1 MDNVRLTM
9 KLRAVAAES
18 AQHAQ
23 ERWEPLV
30 MHHGCKRCAAQGSEA
45 CRPRALYR
53 MVARRF
59 SVFCRRAVTLAL
71 LALLFLA
78 PGLWAAA
85 QSNPSASGAVSI
97 QGRVVDAQGNVIAG
111 ATVHLQGRP
120 PAVAVAAQTNER
132 GEFVFA
138 NLAAGSYTLTA
149 ESSAMCSHPETIQA
163 SRTHQNLRVDLTLE
177 PSLAANSTPAAPS
190 KSALGMQAMQFADE
204 PDFTIAAVT
213 DWTAAGGHGSDS
225 SLRTSEALT
234 RETLSLKP
242 GDAAPTQHIGRPASG
257 HAVESES
264 MLRAQLAAVPNSF
277 DANHR
282 LGRFY
287 LDQARFSEAL
297 PLLQTAFRLQPANFD
312 NEYDLTEA
320 CLHVLDL
327 QQAHNHLSNLLA
339 ARNTA
344 GLHRLAAEIDEAS
357 GDPLAAVHEFEKA
370 AQLDPTEQ
378 NYFAWGSELL
388 LHRAVLQARQ
398 VFEEGV
404 QAFPRSS
411 RMLIALGGALFAGAL
426 YEDAA
431 QRLCE
436 ASDLNPVDPE
446 AYLFMGKIDIA
457 APDPLPCVEQKL
469 ARFVQL
475 APGNALA
482 HYFYAMAVMKQHVV
496 SPDAPTLMK
505 VQTQLARAVAIDP
518 TCADAYLQLG
528 ILKAT
533 QKDYKAA
540 IDDYHQAIRTNPQL
554 SEAYYRLG
562 VAYDRL
568 GQRDE
573 AASQF
578 ALHDEIRKQ
587 QAAEV
592 DRQRK
597 EIKQFL
603 VTPPAPQGR
612 AGTP

>member
-1 MDNVRLTM
+1 M
-9 KLRAVAAES
+9 KLRAVMAEAAR
-18 AQHAQ
+18 HTQ
-23 ERWEPLV
+23 ERWESLV
-30 MHHGCKRCAAQGSEA
+30 VHHGCKRPAAQGSEA
-45 CRPRALYR
+45 CRPRAAHQI
-53 MVARRF
+53 VARRF
-59 SVFCRRAVTLAL
+59 SVCCWRTGTFAL
-71 LALLFLA
+71 LALLLLA
-78 PGLWAAA
+78 PGLWAVA
-85 QSNPSASGAVSI
+85 QANPSISGAVSI
-97 QGRVVDAQGNVIAG
+97 QGRVLDAQGSAVAG
-111 ATVHLQGRP
+111 ATVQLQRNQ
-120 PAVAVAAQTNER
+120 PAVADTAQTNER
-132 GEFVFA
+132 GEFVFT
-138 NLAAGSYTLTA
+138 NLGVGSYTLTA
-149 ESSAMCSHPETIQA
+149 ASSAMRSHPQTIQA
-163 SRTHQNLRVDLTLE
+163 SHPHQNLHVDLTLQ
-177 PSLAANSTPAAPS
+177 PYPAASSAPAAPS
-190 KSALGMQAMQFADE
+190 KSAPVMQAMQFADE
-204 PDFTIAAVT
+204 PDFTVAAVT

-242 GDAAPTQHIGRPASG
+242 ADVAPTPRTDRPAPG
-257 HAVESES
+257 RVLESEHL
-264 MLRAQLAAVPNSF
+264 LRAQLVAEPDNF

-327 QQAHNHLSNLLA
+327 PQAHSHLSHLLA

-398 VFEEGV
+398 VFGEGV
-404 QAFPRSS
+404 QAFPHSS

-436 ASDLNPVDPE
+436 ASDLNPADPE

-475 APGNALA
+475 EPGNALA
-482 HYFYAMAVMKQHVV
+482 HYFYGMAVMKQHAA
-496 SPDAPTLMK
+496 SPDAPTLME
-505 VQTQLARAVAIDP
+505 VQAQLTRAVAIDP
-518 TCADAYLQLG
+518 RCADAYLQLG
-528 ILKAT
+528 ILKAA

-540 IDDYHQAIRTNPQL
+540 IDDYHQAIRANPQL

-573 AASQF
+573 AARQF

-592 DRQRK
+592 DRQRR

-612 AGTP
+612 AEAP

>member
-1 MDNVRLTM
+1 M
-9 KLRAVAAES
+9 KLRAVVAEAAR
-18 AQHAQ
+18 HAQ

-45 CRPRALYR
+45 CRSQVPHRF
-53 MVARRF
+53 VACRL

-71 LALLFLA
+71 LAPLFLA
-78 PGLWAAA
+78 PDRRAIA
-85 QSNPSASGAVSI
+85 QSNPSASGTVSI
-97 QGRVVDAQGNVIAG
+97 QGRVLDAHGGAIAG
-111 ATVHLQGRP
+111 ATVHLQGSL
-120 PAVAVAAQTNER
+120 PAVVDATQTNER

-138 NLAAGSYTLTA
+138 NLGVGSYSLTA
-149 ESSAMCSHPETIQA
+149 ESTAMRSHPETIQA
-163 SRTHQNLRVDLTLE
+163 SQSHQNLHLDLILE
-177 PSLAANSTPAAPS
+177 PSLAARSASAAPS
-190 KSALGMQAMQFADE
+190 KSAPAMQAMQFADE
-204 PDFTIAAVT
+204 PDFTVAAVT

-242 GDAAPTQHIGRPASG
+242 GDAASSQHMDRPASG
-257 HAVESES
+257 EPVESEN
-264 MLRAQLAAVPNSF
+264 MLRAQLAAAPESF

-297 PLLQTAFRLQPANFD
+297 PLLQTAFRLQPANFG

-327 QQAHNHLSNLLA
+327 QQAHSHLSNLLA

-357 GDPLAAVHEFEKA
+357 GDPLAAVHEFERA
-370 AQLDPTEQ
+370 VQLDPTEQ

-398 VFEEGV
+398 VFGEGV
-404 QAFPRSS
+404 QAFPHSS

-436 ASDLNPVDPE
+436 ASDLIPADPE

-482 HYFYAMAVMKQHVV
+482 HYFYAMAVMKQHAI
-496 SPDAPTLMK
+496 SPDAPTLME

-518 TCADAYLQLG
+518 SCADAYLQLG

-540 IDDYHQAIRTNPQL
+540 IDDYQQAIRTNPQL

-568 GQRDE
+568 GQREE
-573 AASQF
+573 AARQF

-592 DRQRK
+592 DRQRR

-612 AGTP
+612 APTP

>member
-1 MDNVRLTM
+1 M
-9 KLRAVAAES
+9 KLRAFVAEA
-18 AQHAQ
+18 ARHTK
-23 ERWEPLV
+23 ERWELLV
-30 MHHGCKRCAAQGSEA
+30 VHHGCKRPAAQGSEA
-45 CRPRALYR
+45 CRPRVPHR
-53 MVARRF
+53 VVARRF
-59 SVFCRRAVTLAL
+59 SAFCLRTVPFAL
-71 LALLFLA
+71 LVLLLLA

-85 QSNPSASGAVSI
+85 QPNPSASGTVSI
-97 QGRVVDAQGNVIAG
+97 QGRVLDAHGNVLAG
-111 ATVHLQGRP
+111 ATVQLQGSP
-120 PAVAVAAQTNER
+120 PAVADATQTNER

-138 NLAAGSYTLTA
+138 NLGVGSYTLTA
-149 ESSAMCSHPETIQA
+149 ASRAIRSHPQTIQA
-163 SRTHQNLRVDLTLE
+163 SQPHQNLRIDLTLE
-177 PSLAANSTPAAPS
+177 SSLAARSAPAAPS
-190 KSALGMQAMQFADE
+190 KPAPAMQAMQFADE
-204 PDFTIAAVT
+204 PDFTVAAVT

-234 RETLSLKP
+234 RETLALKP
-242 GDAAPTQHIGRPASG
+242 ADAASTPRTDRPAPSRV
-257 HAVESES
+257 VESEN
-264 MLRAQLAAVPNSF
+264 MLRAQLAAAPDSF

-287 LDQARFSEAL
+287 LDQARFNEAL

-327 QQAHNHLSNLLA
+327 QQAHSHLSNLLA
-339 ARNTA
+339 VRNTA

-398 VFEEGV
+398 VFGEGV
-404 QAFPRSS
+404 QAFPHSS

-436 ASDLNPVDPE
+436 ASDLNPADPE

-482 HYFYAMAVMKQHVV
+482 HYFYAMAIMKQHAA
-496 SPDAPTLMK
+496 SPDAPTLME
-505 VQTQLARAVAIDP
+505 VQTQLTRAVAIDP
-518 TCADAYLQLG
+518 GCADAYLQLG

-540 IDDYHQAIRTNPQL
+540 IDDYQQAIRTNPQL

-573 AASQF
+573 AARQF
-578 ALHDEIRKQ
+578 ALHDAIRKQ

-592 DRQRK
+592 DRQRR